1 MDQAKIEA
9 YLAKNA
15 GMLPE
20 EKVAELKAALAK
32 INDDQ
37 MISIEAIK
45 LKDPKVALLLAIFL
59 GGYGVDRFYLGQAGL
74 GVLKLLTCGGCSI
87 WAIIDWFSA
96 KNRAKE
102 FNFGKIKEA
111 LAAQGIA

>member
-9 YLAKNA
+9 FLAKNA
-15 GMLPE
+15 ANLPE

-37 MISIEAIK
+37 MLSIEAIK
-45 LKDPKVALLLAIFL
+45 MKDPKVTLLLAIFL
-59 GGYGVDRFYLGQAGL
+59 GGYGVDRFFLGQAGL
-74 GVLKLLTCGGCSI
+74 GVLKLLTCGGAGI
-87 WAIIDWFSA
+87 WCIIDWFSA

-102 FNFGKIKEA
+102 FNYAKIKEA